1 MKYRFTFFLLLL
13 PNLLFGGL
21 EFESN
26 HNKQI
31 MLLSAFDVDPNYIH
45 DEHLNTMLQSK
56 KSPRSYKYYYNSML
70 SARLYIPTIKMILYN
85 ADVPPEFIY
94 LAMAESSFMT
104 KALSNKSAAGIWQF
118 MPATGRQ
125 YGLHIDDYLDERRDP
140 IKSTQAAARYLSSL
154 HNRFG
159 KWYLAAMAYN
169 CGEGCVLRAIDKA
182 DGKNDIFTLLDEEKK
197 YLPKET
203 RNYVRKILSFGL
215 MGIDEHDMSSS
226 GHGFLMNRAKH
237 NSIATISLPKGEN
250 ISRVADILNIDKQE
264 MRKLNRHLTLDFVP
278 PFSKNCDVYIPYDKL
293 NRFKQDY
300 KPCDLN
306 KIYLVHI
313 VKPGE
318 NLSRIG
324 SKYKV
329 PYKIIRD
336 FNKLKSNSLR
346 VSQKLIIPT
355 TPTLIN
361 KYKFKFARNSYVV
374 RPGDNL
380 GSIAKRYKISIKKL
394 KKMNDKKS
402 DVIHV
407 SEKLIVPPLPL
418 HKNAYVVKSGDNL
431 SSIARRYKV
440 SVRTLKARNNKR
452 SDVIKIGEKLRV
464 Y

>member
-1 MKYRFTFFLLLL
+1 LKYSVTFFLLLL

-31 MLLSAFDVDPNYIH
+31 MLLGAFDVDPNYIH
-45 DEHLNTMLQSK
+45 DEHLNAMLQSK
-56 KSPRSYKYYYNSML
+56 KSPKAYKHYYNAMQ
-70 SARLYIPTIKMILYN
+70 SARLYIPTIKMILHK
-85 ADVPPEFIY
+85 ADVPSEFIY
-94 LAMAESSFMT
+94 LAMAESSFIT
-104 KALSNKSAAGIWQF
+104 KALSKKRAAGIWQF

-140 IKSTQAAARYLSSL
+140 VKSTQAAARYLSSL
-154 HNRFG
+154 HHRFG

-169 CGEGCVLRAIDKA
+169 CGEGCVLRAIEKA
-182 DGKNDIFTLLDEEKK
+182 DGNDDIFTLLDEDKK

-203 RNYVRKILSFGL
+203 RDYLRKILSYGL
-215 MGIDEHDMSSS
+215 MGIDENDMSSS
-226 GHGFLMNRAKH
+226 GYSYLMNRANH
-237 NSIATISLPKGEN
+237 NSIATISLPKGEK
-250 ISRVADILNIDKQE
+250 ISRVADILEIDKKE
-264 MRKLNRHLTLDFVP
+264 MQKLNRHLTYDFVP
-278 PFSKNCDVYIPYDKL
+278 PFSKTCDVYIPYDKL

-300 KPCDLN
+300 KPCELN

-329 PYKIIRD
+329 PYKIIKE
-336 FNKLKSNSLR
+336 FNHLKSNNLR

-355 TPTLIN
+355 TATLIN
-361 KYKFKFARNSYVV
+361 KYKFKYAKNSYVV

-380 GSIAKRYKISIKKL
+380 SGIAKRYKISIKKL
-394 KKMNDKKS
+394 KSLNDKKS

-407 SEKLIVPPLPL
+407 SEKLIVPRLPL

-431 SSIARRYKV
+431 SSIAKRYKV
-440 SVRTLKARNNKR
+440 SVRTLKARNNKH
-452 SDVIKIGEKLRV
+452 SDVIRIGEKLRV

>member
-1 MKYRFTFFLLLL
+1 MKYSLSLFLLLL

-31 MLLSAFDVDPNYIH
+31 MLLGAFDVEPNYIH

-56 KSPRSYKYYYNSML
+56 KSPKAYKHYYNSMQ
-70 SARLYIPTIKMILYN
+70 SARLYIPTIKKILYK
-85 ADVPPEFIY
+85 AEVPPEFIY
-94 LAMAESSFMT
+94 LAMAESSFIT
-104 KALSNKSAAGIWQF
+104 KALSKKSAAGIWQF

-140 IKSTQAAARYLSSL
+140 VKSTEAAARYLSSL
-154 HNRFG
+154 HKRFG

-182 DGKNDIFTLLDEEKK
+182 DGNDDVFTLLDEDKK

-203 RNYVRKILSFGL
+203 RNYLRKILSFGL
-215 MGIDEHDMSSS
+215 MGIDENDMSSS
-226 GHGFLMNRAKH
+226 GYSYLMNRANH
-237 NSIATISLPKGEN
+237 NSIATITLPKGEK
-250 ISRVADILNIDKQE
+250 ISRVADILNIDKEE
-264 MRKLNRHLTLDFVP
+264 MQKLNRHLTYDFVP
-278 PFSKNCDVYIPYDKL
+278 PFSKNCDVYIPYNKL

-324 SKYKV
+324 AKYKV
-329 PYKIIRD
+329 PYKIIKE
-336 FNKLKSNSLR
+336 FNHLKSNYLR

-361 KYKFKFARNSYVV
+361 KYKFKYAKNSYVV

-380 GSIAKRYKISIKKL
+380 TSIAKRYKISVKKL
-394 KKMNDKKS
+394 KSLNDKKS
-402 DVIHV
+402 DVIHA

-431 SSIARRYKV
+431 STIAKRYKV
-440 SVRTLKARNNKR
+440 SVRTLKARNNKH
-452 SDVIKIGEKLRV
+452 SDVIRIGEKLRV